1 MVEAILSI
9 PGKIADALVW
19 LFDKVVSAVG
29 AVASAI
35 WDFFR
40 DPLGSIGNFLKSIFD
55 FLGGLVSAI
64 VDGFKALF
72 NLLFVPSSDYF
83 DKKTSTLKGTV
94 AGKINTAE
102 LENAL
107 NTLKGTKARSLPAPR
122 ASVLGMNINLQGFWD
137 TINDHLDLIHMFIRA
152 IMYALL
158 LKYNID
164 KVYMLIRGSSMD
176 SGGGEE

>member
-1 MVEAILSI
+1 M
-9 PGKIADALVW
+9 
-19 LFDKVVSAVG
+19 
-29 AVASAI
+29 
-35 WDFFR
+35 
-40 DPLGSIGNFLKSIFD
+40 
-55 FLGGLVSAI
+55 VSAI

-94 AGKINTAE
+94 AGKINTDQ

-107 NTLKGTKARSLPAPR
+107 ESLKGAKVRTLPTPR
-122 ASVLGMNINLQGFWD
+122 ASVLGMNINLQNFWD
-137 TINDHLDLIHMFIRA
+137 TINEHLDIIHMFIRA
-152 IMYALL
+152 VMYALL